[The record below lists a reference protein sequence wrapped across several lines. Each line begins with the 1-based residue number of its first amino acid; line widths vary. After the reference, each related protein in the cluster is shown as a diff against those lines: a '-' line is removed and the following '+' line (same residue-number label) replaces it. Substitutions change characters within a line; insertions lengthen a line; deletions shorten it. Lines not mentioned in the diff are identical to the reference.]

1 MDIQTFIIT
10 LLLGIVEGLT
20 EFLPISSTGHLII
33 AGDLLGANDEI
44 FEVFFI
50 VIQLAAIFAVWWV
63 FRTRIAELAV
73 GVLRRPRDSSSIRFV
88 LVLFLAF
95 LPAAVLGL
103 IFHKTIKQV
112 LFNPFVVAGALIVG
126 GFIIIAVERYLRNRP
141 QQLEIGD
148 ITVSTAI
155 KIGFAQALAMIP
167 GTSRAG
173 ATIIGGVVFG
183 LSRRAATEFSFFL
196 AIPTML
202 GATVL
207 DVYKNW
213 HLFRLE
219 HIPLFA
225 VGCIASFI
233 SAMWAV
239 RFLLRYISTHDF
251 VPFAYYRIVF
261 GVIVFA
267 TGYFNLVDWSLP
279 K

>member
-1 MDIQTFIIT
+1 MDIQTFIT
-10 LLLGIVEGLT
+10 ALLLGIVEGLT

-33 AGDLLGANDEI
+33 AGELLGANDDI
-44 FEVFFI
+44 YKVFEI
-50 VIQLAAIFAVWWV
+50 VIQLAAILAVWWV
-63 FRTRIAELAV
+63 FRTRIAELVV
-73 GVLRRPRDSSSIRFV
+73 GTLRKPRDRSSIRFV
-88 LVLFLAF
+88 LMLFLAF
-95 LPAAVLGL
+95 LPAAILGV
-103 IFHKTIKQV
+103 IFHKQIKQV

-141 QQLEIGD
+141 QQMD
-148 ITVSTAI
+148 IDDLTASTVI

-213 HLFRLE
+213 HLFKLE
-219 HIPLFA
+219 HVPLFT
-225 VGCIASFI
+225 VGCIASFL

-239 RFLLRYISTHDF
+239 RFMLRYISTHDF
-251 VPFAYYRIVF
+251 IPFAYYRIVF

-279 K
+279 N

>member
-1 MDIQTFIIT
+1 MDIQTFIKAV
-10 LLLGIVEGLT
+10 LLGIVEGLT
-20 EFLPISSTGHLII
+20 EFLPISSTGHLIVV
-33 AGDLLGANDEI
+33 GDLLGANDAVSD
-44 FEVFFI
+44 VFMI
-50 VIQLAAIFAVWWV
+50 VIQLAAILAVWWV

-73 GVLRRPRDSSSIRFV
+73 GILRKPRDPGSLRFT
-88 LVLFLAF
+88 LMLICAF
-95 LPAAVLGL
+95 LPAAILGIL
-103 IFHKTIKQV
+103 FHKQIKGV
-112 LFNPFVVAGALIVG
+112 LFNPLVVAGALIVG
-126 GFIIIAVERYLRNRP
+126 GFIILLVERYLRDRP
-141 QQLEIGD
+141 QQDGID
-148 ITVSTAI
+148 DMTASTAI

-213 HLFRLE
+213 QHFSVE
-219 HIPLFA
+219 HIPFFA

-239 RFLLRYISTHDF
+239 RFMLRYISTHTF
-251 VPFAYYRIVF
+251 VPFAYYRIIF
-261 GVIVFA
+261 GLVVFA
-267 TGYFNLVDWSLP
+267 TWYFGLVEWRLP
-279 K
+279 D

>member
-1 MDIQTFIIT
+1 MDIHTFIVA

-20 EFLPISSTGHLII
+20 EFLPISSTGHLIVV
-33 AGDLLGANDEI
+33 GDLLGANDDI
-44 FEVFFI
+44 YKVFEI
-50 VIQLAAIFAVWWV
+50 VIQLAAILAVWWV
-63 FRTRIAELAV
+63 FRTRIAEIVV
-73 GVLRRPRDSSSIRFV
+73 GTLRKPRDRSSIRFV
-88 LVLFLAF
+88 LMLLIAF
-95 LPAAVLGL
+95 LPAAVLGVL
-103 IFHKTIKQV
+103 FHKKIKLY
-112 LFNPFVVAGALIVG
+112 LFNPYVVAGALIVG
-126 GFIIIAVERYLRNRP
+126 GIIILIVERYLRNRSR
-141 QQLEIGD
+141 QMDVDD
-148 ITVSTAI
+148 ITVDTAV

-173 ATIIGGVVFG
+173 ATIIGGAVFG

-213 HLFRLE
+213 HLFKLE

-225 VGCIASFI
+225 VGCIASFV

-239 RFLLRYISTHDF
+239 RFMLRYISTHDF
-251 VPFAYYRIVF
+251 KPFAYYRIVF

-267 TGYFNLVDWSLP
+267 TGYFNLVDWT